1 MLTTNSL
8 RVTFVCIASFFVV
21 LSTSIAFAQ
30 KCYNYG
36 NERLFCSE
44 PNSNCDTAENS
55 LVKWCETKL
64 FAKVKETVENNYFLR
79 KRALSFDL
87 VECLRATTEADCV
100 AKSCFWFSGKDC
112 IPKELVP

>member
-1 MLTTNSL
+1 MINYMYL
-8 RVTFVCIASFFVV
+8 SFINIPVNIHFTGDVGIFIRR
-21 LSTSIAFAQ
+21 LFFIL
-30 KCYNYG
+30 
-36 NERLFCSE
+36 ERLFCSE

-64 FAKVKETVENNYFLR
+64 LAKVQETVENNYFLR

-87 VECLRATTEADCV
+87 VECLRATTKADCV